1 MDLFVPKGHP
11 RMRRFLTWKLYKKL
25 RLGEI
30 STCFTQKSN
39 VKMAER
45 FKFGLNEK
53 ESGEYEDEHV
63 CQVPPLLPEVG
74 PRVGLFSASQDNL
87 AALDE
92 EKNVVASE
100 EQITGNGSVQPQA
113 HNNDGGGEA
122 SKGEIK
128 KGNQMRRDPS
138 CVSTYNEA
146 LALHCLNRPENS
158 GPESNKLGMLSGHH
172 FQITEDNDV
181 AAKRIMKLRVF
192 RKRFGED
199 FPTDVPI
206 ILFKRL

>member
-1 MDLFVPKGHP
+1 
-11 RMRRFLTWKLYKKL
+11 
-25 RLGEI
+25 
-30 STCFTQKSN
+30 
-39 VKMAER
+39 MAER

-74 PRVGLFSASQDNL
+74 TRVGLFIASQDNL

-100 EQITGNGSVQPQA
+100 EQIIGNGSVQPQA
-113 HNNDGGGEA
+113 HDDDGCGEA
-122 SKGEIK
+122 SKDEIT
-128 KGNQMRRDPS
+128 KGKQMRRDPS
-138 CVSTYNEA
+138 CVSSYNEA

-181 AAKRIMKLRVF
+181 AAKRIMKLRIF